1 MASGHGGKRAGAGKP
16 KGFKH
21 MSTLTKELAREEA
34 RKYIQS
40 HMPRMLSA
48 QVENA
53 CGLAHLMIR
62 NEDGTWQKAPDEM
75 TAEQVADVLNGD
87 PNRYY
92 IAMKDPNTQVFNTLA
107 AYAWDKPREPVDVQ
121 VHGEVELV
129 ERLAK
134 ARDRVKR

>member
-1 MASGHGGKRAGAGKP
+1 MPRGGRRSNSGPAKGTKYKP
-16 KGFKH
+16 
-21 MSTLTKELAREEA
+21 TLNKEVAREEA
-34 RKYIQS
+34 RAFIQA

-62 NEDGTWQKAPDEM
+62 NQDGTWRQAPDEM
-75 TAEQVADVLNGD
+75 TGAEVAAVLNGD

-107 AYAWDKPREPVDVQ
+107 AYAWDKPKEQEQDINLKGSFDV
-121 VHGEVELV
+121 VEIL
-129 ERLAK
+129 RQRQARRRK
-134 ARDRVKR
+134 A